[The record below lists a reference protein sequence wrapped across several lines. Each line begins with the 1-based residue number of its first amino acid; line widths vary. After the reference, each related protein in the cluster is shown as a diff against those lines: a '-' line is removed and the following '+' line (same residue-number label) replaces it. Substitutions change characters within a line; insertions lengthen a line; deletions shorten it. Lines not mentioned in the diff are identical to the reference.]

1 MPRAFSQDPLRSE
14 VDITPLL
21 RATERYAIDA
31 DRGFNEAFRM
41 GVAGMV
47 RRALSVTPPASR
59 ASSKAN
65 AGADLDASRVKLTK
79 QDQDRG
85 MTAVQRDLIA
95 IFSGLGTSG
104 GRKKKAESMAE
115 IERIHDRLFERKTPG
130 RKLRSDLPNGDRYV
144 VNEDAL
150 NAFRKKLEKRVG
162 YTASGWNAGARALGI
177 KPPAWVGN
185 KSAAGSATVQV
196 TGSNRRAII
205 THGDVPPKLDN
216 ELRRRVEWGQQA
228 QIKAMERRARFIV
241 NNVKNRSRIES

>member
-1 MPRAFSQDPLRSE
+1 MPRAFSQDPLRME
-14 VDITPLL
+14 VDIGPLI
-21 RATERYAIDA
+21 RATERYAVDV

-65 AGADLDASRVKLTK
+65 AGEDIEASRVKLTK

-85 MTAVQRDLIA
+85 MTAIQRDLLS

-104 GRKKKAESMAE
+104 GRKKKADSIAE

-130 RKLRSDLPNGDRYV
+130 RRMRSDRPNGDRYV

-150 NAFRKKLEKRVG
+150 NSFRKMLEKRVG
-162 YTASGWNAGARALGI
+162 YTASGWNAGARALGV

-185 KSAAGSATVQV
+185 KSAAGSAVVQV
-196 TGSNRRAII
+196 TGSNRRAVI
-205 THGDVPPKLDN
+205 TNGDVPPKLDN
-216 ELRRRVEWGQQA
+216 ELRRRVDWGQMA
-228 QIKAMERRARFIV
+228 QIKAMERRARFIL
-241 NNVKNRSRIES
+241 NHVKNRSRIES